1 MDSSWAPKSPDLS
14 SYYAPE
20 EVPLHPQHQD
30 YRGSVSHIAPFI
42 TPTSSPTQ
50 PDKVAAAPIQ
60 YQQLQQP
67 FMPRGVRKEESMQD
81 ADYMQDES
89 VSLGKLPD
97 TGNGTSGGSTLPPN
111 VDDIIIKN
119 HFPVA
124 RIKRIM
130 QADDDV
136 GKVAQVTPVVVC
148 TRSTPLL
155 TCFKILTRILAKAL
169 ELFMISLVTK
179 AAAEAKSRNSKRVN
193 TLHLKQAITNNEQ
206 FDFLNDIVSKV
217 ADAPEKS
224 EDAMDTEGGPKK
236 KKATSRKKKKAD
248 DDDDF

>member
-1 MDSSWAPKSPDLS
+1 
-14 SYYAPE
+14 
-20 EVPLHPQHQD
+20 
-30 YRGSVSHIAPFI
+30 
-42 TPTSSPTQ
+42 
-50 PDKVAAAPIQ
+50 
-60 YQQLQQP
+60 
-67 FMPRGVRKEESMQD
+67 MPRGVRKEESMQD